1 MYFLRFVEK
10 KCIIPFFCLF
20 GISAKTLYNTDRME
34 EICGE

>member
-1 MYFLRFVEK
+1 MYFLRCVEK
-10 KCIIPFFCLF
+10 KSIIPFFLSF